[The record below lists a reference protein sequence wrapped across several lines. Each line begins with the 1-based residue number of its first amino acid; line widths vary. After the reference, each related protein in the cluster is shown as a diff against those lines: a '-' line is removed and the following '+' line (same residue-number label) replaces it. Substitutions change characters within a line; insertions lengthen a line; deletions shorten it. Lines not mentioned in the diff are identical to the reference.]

1 MSRAKALTSMSLLST
16 LACSLQDACDEKLDP
31 DEFVEN
37 MKKMGIR
44 VPGIGHR
51 IKSKVQRAQ
60 ALLARFSLSNACVGR

>member
-1 MSRAKALTSMSLLST
+1 M
-16 LACSLQDACDEKLDP
+16 QDACDKKLDP

-51 IKSKVQRAQ
+51 IKSKVRTPAYH
-60 ALLARFSLSNACVGR
+60 